1 MDRPMSELF
10 TESHHFAAACA
21 MAPSFEQNLKEVTM
35 AKIADFLTTAQRM
48 EMMSTTKSR
57 VVPGLALAAVVCA
70 STAAI
75 LSKAEAAGDAAAGEQ
90 VFARCMVCHSPKAG
104 ENKIGPSLAGIFGR
118 KSGSAPGYNYS
129 PALKSAGITWDEQE
143 LDKYLANPH
152 ADVHGTKMVIS
163 VPNAEDRQ
171 NVIAY
176 VNTLK

>member
-1 MDRPMSELF
+1 VRYRGERF
-10 TESHHFAAACA
+10 TVQ
-21 MAPSFEQNLKEVTM
+21 QNLRDAAM

-48 EMMSTTKSR
+48 EMIVSKTMRR
-57 VVPGLALAAVVCA
+57 VVPGLVLAAAVCA

-75 LSKAEAAGDAAAGEQ
+75 VSKAEAAGDAAAGEH
-90 VFARCMVCHSPKAG
+90 VFARCMVCHSAKAG
-104 ENKIGPSLAGIFGR
+104 ENKIGPSLAGVFGR

-129 PALKSAGITWDEQE
+129 PALQSAGITWDEQE
-143 LDKYLANPH
+143 LDKYLANPP

-176 VNTLK
+176 LKTLK

>member
-1 MDRPMSELF
+1 MQCGSRCRFPALSNCDL
-10 TESHHFAAACA
+10 TTIVITDGDA
-21 MAPSFEQNLKEVTM
+21 TM

-48 EMMSTTKSR
+48 EMIVSK
-57 VVPGLALAAVVCA
+57 VPGLVLAAVVCA

-75 LSKAEAAGDAAAGEQ
+75 LSKAKAAGDAAAGEH
-90 VFARCMVCHSPKAG
+90 VFARCIVCHSAKAG
-104 ENKIGPSLAGIFGR
+104 ENKIGPSLAGVFGR

-143 LDKYLANPH
+143 LDKYLTNPT
-152 ADVHGTKMVIS
+152 ADIHGTKMVIS

-176 VNTLK
+176 LKTLK